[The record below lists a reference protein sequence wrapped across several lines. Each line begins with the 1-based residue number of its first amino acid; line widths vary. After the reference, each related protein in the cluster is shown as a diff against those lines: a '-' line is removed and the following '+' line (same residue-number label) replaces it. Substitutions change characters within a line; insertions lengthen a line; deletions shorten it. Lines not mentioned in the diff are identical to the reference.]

1 MTDHWHLVTKNI
13 DYLKRRA
20 QGGAASVCLGDVQVD
35 VTGDISWN
43 PKVRAW
49 DKENEPGFY
58 DMAGAI
64 RSQGAHASMELVHA
78 GMHFHEADRINYGP
92 SDMIDEFDQGDG
104 YGIRRHKIIAMPR
117 EIIDQVVD
125 SYGKAA
131 LRAKHC
137 GFTSVLLHAGHG
149 WLPAQFLS
157 PVLNHREDEFGGS
170 LENRARFTMMVVSM
184 GMQTAVEDELR
195 LLGRIHSIDDA
206 KTSVERAKSAGFNN
220 ISLDLMMGIPN
231 QTIESLE
238 KSISFCADC
247 KVTHISSYILK
258 IEENTP
264 FYKVQ
269 NKLKLADDDMQAEM
283 YLKAVEMLDSLG
295 YKQYEISNFA
305 KQGYE
310 SRHNTNYWRC
320 GEYIGIGPSAHSF
333 FDGKRFFYSRSMDDF
348 NNNKLSFEGTGGDEE
363 EFIMLSL
370 RLKSGLNYSEF
381 EEKFGYTLPSYIIEK
396 AKEYEKYGYT
406 NVTDKSISFTPKG
419 FLVSN
424 SIISELI

>member
-1 MTDHWHLVTKNI
+1 MIFPIFSYTFQIEAETCVSASKSFMRFFMSNSIGLYIHIPFCKHKCPYCDFFSGNAGENAFDNYVIVLKDKIKYWSEKAKRDVATVYFGGGTPSVLGTDRLCDILDFIKFNFNI
-13 DYLKRRA
+13 QNNA
-20 QGGAASVCLGDVQVD
+20 EITVEV
-35 VTGDISWN
+35 N
-43 PKVRAW
+43 PDSAKT
-49 DKENEPGFY
+49 
-58 DMAGAI
+58 
-64 RSQGAHASMELVHA
+64 
-78 GMHFHEADRINYGP
+78 
-92 SDMIDEFDQGDG
+92 IDFEKM
-104 YGIRRHKIIAMPR
+104 YA
-117 EIIDQVVD
+117 
-125 SYGKAA
+125 
-131 LRAKHC
+131 C
-137 GFTSVLLHAGHG
+137 GF
-149 WLPAQFLS
+149 
-157 PVLNHREDEFGGS
+157 
-170 LENRARFTMMVVSM
+170 NRISM

-269 NKLKLADDDMQAEM
+269 NKLKLADDDMQVEM

-333 FDGKRFFYSRSMDDF
+333 FEGKRFFYSRSMDDF

-370 RLKSGLNYSEF
+370 RLKRGLNYSEF
-381 EEKFGYTLPSYIIEK
+381 EKKFGYTLPSYIIKK

>member
-1 MTDHWHLVTKNI
+1 MIFPIFSYTFQIEAETCVSASKSFMRFFMSNSIGLYIHIPFCKHKCPYCDFFSGNADENAFDNYVI
-13 DYLKRRA
+13 ELKDKIKYWSEKAKRDVA
-20 QGGAASVCLGDVQVD
+20 TVYFGGGTPSVLG
-35 VTGDISWN
+35 
-43 PKVRAW
+43 
-49 DKENEPGFY
+49 
-58 DMAGAI
+58 
-64 RSQGAHASMELVHA
+64 
-78 GMHFHEADRINYGP
+78 ADRLCDILDFIKFNFNIQNNAEITVEVNP
-92 SDMIDEFDQGDG
+92 DSAKTIDFEKM
-104 YGIRRHKIIAMPR
+104 YA
-117 EIIDQVVD
+117 
-125 SYGKAA
+125 
-131 LRAKHC
+131 C
-137 GFTSVLLHAGHG
+137 GF
-149 WLPAQFLS
+149 
-157 PVLNHREDEFGGS
+157 
-170 LENRARFTMMVVSM
+170 NRISM

-247 KVTHISSYILK
+247 EVTHISSYILK

-264 FYKVQ
+264 FYKAQ
-269 NKLKLADDDMQAEM
+269 NKLKLADIFTASPVIGIMSAFITLFCKIRNFILLVSERIKHFNSFQIHF
-283 YLKAVEMLDSLG
+283 SLH
-295 YKQYEISNFA
+295 II
-305 KQGYE
+305 
-310 SRHNTNYWRC
+310 
-320 GEYIGIGPSAHSF
+320 IGIGPSAHSF
-333 FDGKRFFYSRSMDDF
+333 FEGKRFFYSRSMDDF

-370 RLKSGLNYSEF
+370 RLESGLNYSEF
-381 EEKFGYTLPSYIIEK
+381 EKKFGYTLPSYIIKK

>member
-1 MTDHWHLVTKNI
+1 MIFPIFSYTFQIEAETCVSASKSFMRFFMSNSIGLYIHIPFCKHKCPYCDFFSGNADENAFDNYVI
-13 DYLKRRA
+13 ELKDKIKYWSEKAKRDVA
-20 QGGAASVCLGDVQVD
+20 TVYFGGGTPSVLG
-35 VTGDISWN
+35 
-43 PKVRAW
+43 
-49 DKENEPGFY
+49 
-58 DMAGAI
+58 
-64 RSQGAHASMELVHA
+64 
-78 GMHFHEADRINYGP
+78 ADRLCDILDFIKFNFNIQNNAEITVEVNP
-92 SDMIDEFDQGDG
+92 DSAKTIDFKKM
-104 YGIRRHKIIAMPR
+104 YA
-117 EIIDQVVD
+117 
-125 SYGKAA
+125 
-131 LRAKHC
+131 C
-137 GFTSVLLHAGHG
+137 GF
-149 WLPAQFLS
+149 
-157 PVLNHREDEFGGS
+157 
-170 LENRARFTMMVVSM
+170 NRISM

-320 GEYIGIGPSAHSF
+320 GEYVGIGPSAHSF
-333 FDGKRFFYSRSMDDF
+333 FEGKRFFYSRSMDDF

-381 EEKFGYTLPSYIIEK
+381 EEKFGYTLPSYIIKK

-406 NVTDKSISFTPKG
+406 NVTDKSIRFTPKG

>member
-1 MTDHWHLVTKNI
+1 MSNSIGLYIHIPFCKHKCPYCDFFSGNADENAFDNYVI
-13 DYLKRRA
+13 ELKDKIKYWFEKAKRDVA
-20 QGGAASVCLGDVQVD
+20 TVYFGGGTPSVLG
-35 VTGDISWN
+35 
-43 PKVRAW
+43 
-49 DKENEPGFY
+49 
-58 DMAGAI
+58 
-64 RSQGAHASMELVHA
+64 
-78 GMHFHEADRINYGP
+78 ADRLCDILDFIKFNFNIQNNAEITVEVNP
-92 SDMIDEFDQGDG
+92 DSAKTIDFEKM
-104 YGIRRHKIIAMPR
+104 YA
-117 EIIDQVVD
+117 
-125 SYGKAA
+125 
-131 LRAKHC
+131 C
-137 GFTSVLLHAGHG
+137 GF
-149 WLPAQFLS
+149 
-157 PVLNHREDEFGGS
+157 
-170 LENRARFTMMVVSM
+170 NRISM

-247 KVTHISSYILK
+247 EVTHISSYILK

-269 NKLKLADDDMQAEM
+269 NKLKLADDDTQAEM
-283 YLKAVEMLDSLG
+283 YLRAVEMLDSLG
-295 YKQYEISNFA
+295 YKQYEISNFS

-333 FDGKRFFYSRSMDDF
+333 FEGKRFFYSRSMDDF

-381 EEKFGYTLPSYIIEK
+381 EEKFGYTLPSYIIKK

>member
-1 MTDHWHLVTKNI
+1 MIFPIFSYTFQIEAETCVSASKSFMRFFMSNSIGLYIHIPFCKHKCPYCDFFSGNADENAFDNYVI
-13 DYLKRRA
+13 ELKDKIKYWSEKAKRDVA
-20 QGGAASVCLGDVQVD
+20 TVYFGGGTPSVLG
-35 VTGDISWN
+35 
-43 PKVRAW
+43 
-49 DKENEPGFY
+49 
-58 DMAGAI
+58 
-64 RSQGAHASMELVHA
+64 
-78 GMHFHEADRINYGP
+78 ADRLCDILYFIKFNFNIQNNAEITVEVNP
-92 SDMIDEFDQGDG
+92 DSAKTIDFEKM
-104 YGIRRHKIIAMPR
+104 YA
-117 EIIDQVVD
+117 
-125 SYGKAA
+125 
-131 LRAKHC
+131 C
-137 GFTSVLLHAGHG
+137 GF
-149 WLPAQFLS
+149 
-157 PVLNHREDEFGGS
+157 
-170 LENRARFTMMVVSM
+170 NRISM

-231 QTIESLE
+231 QTIERLE

-247 KVTHISSYILK
+247 EVTHISSYILK

-269 NKLKLADDDMQAEM
+269 NKLMLADDDMQAEM

-370 RLKSGLNYSEF
+370 RLKSGLNYYEF
-381 EEKFGYTLPSYIIEK
+381 EEKFGYTLPSYIIKK

>member
-1 MTDHWHLVTKNI
+1 MIFPIFSYTFQIEAETCVSASKSFMRFFMSNSIGLYIHIPFCKHKCPYCDFFSGNADENAFDNYVI
-13 DYLKRRA
+13 ELKDKIKYWSEKAKRDVA
-20 QGGAASVCLGDVQVD
+20 TVYFGGGTPSVLG
-35 VTGDISWN
+35 
-43 PKVRAW
+43 
-49 DKENEPGFY
+49 
-58 DMAGAI
+58 
-64 RSQGAHASMELVHA
+64 
-78 GMHFHEADRINYGP
+78 ADRLCDILDFIKSNFNIQNNAEITVEVNP
-92 SDMIDEFDQGDG
+92 DSAKTIDFKKM
-104 YGIRRHKIIAMPR
+104 YA
-117 EIIDQVVD
+117 
-125 SYGKAA
+125 
-131 LRAKHC
+131 C
-137 GFTSVLLHAGHG
+137 GF
-149 WLPAQFLS
+149 
-157 PVLNHREDEFGGS
+157 
-170 LENRARFTMMVVSM
+170 NRISM

-220 ISLDLMMGIPN
+220 ISLHLMMGIPN

-333 FDGKRFFYSRSMDDF
+333 FEGKRFFYSRSMDDF

-381 EEKFGYTLPSYIIEK
+381 EEKFGYTLPSYIIKK

>member
-1 MTDHWHLVTKNI
+1 MIFPIFSYTFQIEAETCVSASKSFMRFFMSNSIGLYIHIPFCKHKCPYCDFFSGNADENAFDNYVI
-13 DYLKRRA
+13 ELKDKIKYWSEKAKRDVA
-20 QGGAASVCLGDVQVD
+20 TVYFGGGTPSVLG
-35 VTGDISWN
+35 
-43 PKVRAW
+43 
-49 DKENEPGFY
+49 
-58 DMAGAI
+58 
-64 RSQGAHASMELVHA
+64 
-78 GMHFHEADRINYGP
+78 ADRLCDILDFINFNIQNNAEITVEVNP
-92 SDMIDEFDQGDG
+92 DSAKTIDFEKM
-104 YGIRRHKIIAMPR
+104 YA
-117 EIIDQVVD
+117 
-125 SYGKAA
+125 
-131 LRAKHC
+131 C
-137 GFTSVLLHAGHG
+137 GF
-149 WLPAQFLS
+149 
-157 PVLNHREDEFGGS
+157 
-170 LENRARFTMMVVSM
+170 NRISM

-247 KVTHISSYILK
+247 EVTHISSYILK

-269 NKLKLADDDMQAEM
+269 NKLKLADDDTQAEM
-283 YLKAVEMLDSLG
+283 YLRAVEMLDSLG
-295 YKQYEISNFA
+295 YKQYEISNFS

-333 FDGKRFFYSRSMDDF
+333 FEGKRFFYSRSMDDF

-381 EEKFGYTLPSYIIEK
+381 EEKFGYTLPSYIIKK

>member
-1 MTDHWHLVTKNI
+1 MIFPIFSYTFQIEAETCVSASKSFMRFFMSNSIGLYIHIPFCKHKCPYCDFFSGNADENAFDNYVI
-13 DYLKRRA
+13 ELKDKIKYWSEKAKRDVA
-20 QGGAASVCLGDVQVD
+20 TVYFGGGTPSVLD
-35 VTGDISWN
+35 
-43 PKVRAW
+43 
-49 DKENEPGFY
+49 
-58 DMAGAI
+58 
-64 RSQGAHASMELVHA
+64 
-78 GMHFHEADRINYGP
+78 ADRLCDILDFIKFNFNIQNNAEITVEVNP
-92 SDMIDEFDQGDG
+92 DSAKTIDFEKM
-104 YGIRRHKIIAMPR
+104 YA
-117 EIIDQVVD
+117 
-125 SYGKAA
+125 
-131 LRAKHC
+131 C
-137 GFTSVLLHAGHG
+137 GF
-149 WLPAQFLS
+149 
-157 PVLNHREDEFGGS
+157 
-170 LENRARFTMMVVSM
+170 NRISM

-247 KVTHISSYILK
+247 EVTHISSYILK

-333 FDGKRFFYSRSMDDF
+333 FEGKRFFYSRSMDDF

-381 EEKFGYTLPSYIIEK
+381 EEKFGYTLPSYIIKK
-396 AKEYEKYGYT
+396 AKEYEKHGCI

>member
-1 MTDHWHLVTKNI
+1 MIFPIFSYTFQIEAETQVSASKSFMRFFMSNSIGLYIHIPFCKHKCPYCDFFSGNADENAFDNYVI
-13 DYLKRRA
+13 ELKDKIKYWSEKAKRDVA
-20 QGGAASVCLGDVQVD
+20 TVYFGGGTPSVLG
-35 VTGDISWN
+35 
-43 PKVRAW
+43 
-49 DKENEPGFY
+49 
-58 DMAGAI
+58 
-64 RSQGAHASMELVHA
+64 
-78 GMHFHEADRINYGP
+78 ADRLCDILDFIKSNFNIQNNAEITVEVNP
-92 SDMIDEFDQGDG
+92 DSAKTIDFEKM
-104 YGIRRHKIIAMPR
+104 YA
-117 EIIDQVVD
+117 
-125 SYGKAA
+125 
-131 LRAKHC
+131 C
-137 GFTSVLLHAGHG
+137 GF
-149 WLPAQFLS
+149 
-157 PVLNHREDEFGGS
+157 
-170 LENRARFTMMVVSM
+170 NRISM

-305 KQGYE
+305 KHGYE

-333 FDGKRFFYSRSMDDF
+333 FEGKRFFYSRSMDDF

-381 EEKFGYTLPSYIIEK
+381 EEKFGYTLPSYIIKK